1 MLVIASSVSKKREQK
16 VGAKT
21 QVRDTEHSV
30 TGAKRGVEPA
40 ARSNINNIK
49 VISIHMYQT
58 YDCSSNIADK
68 VNNPSTLCA

>member
-1 MLVIASSVSKKREQK
+1 M
-16 VGAKT
+16 
-21 QVRDTEHSV
+21 

-49 VISIHMYQT
+49 VISIHMFSHSQT
-58 YDCSSNIADK
+58 YKTMLTYEDGDLYTFNSNETDCSSNIADK